1 MMHTYRP
8 KLEVSVILSA
18 QQGDVIS
25 MSKVL
30 KHYQD
35 YICRFSLHNVY
46 EEGRTTTIQVDE
58 FMKRRLETKLMEA
71 VLKYKVL
78 D

>member
-1 MMHTYRP
+1 MKNNQRP
-8 KLEVSVILSA
+8 KLSVSVILSA

-25 MSKVL
+25 MTEVL
-30 KHYQD
+30 NHYKD
-35 YICRFSLHNVY
+35 YINHLSLQNVY
-46 EEGRTTTIQVDE
+46 EEGEITRIQVDE
-58 FMKRRLETKLMEA
+58 YMKRRLETKLMET

>member
-1 MMHTYRP
+1 
-8 KLEVSVILSA
+8 
-18 QQGDVIS
+18 

>member
-1 MMHTYRP
+1 MYATCTISRFYFNVQSFKTLSRLYLP
-8 KLEVSVILSA
+8 IL
-18 QQGDVIS
+18 
-25 MSKVL
+25 
-30 KHYQD
+30 
-35 YICRFSLHNVY
+35 FTNVY

>member
-1 MMHTYRP
+1 MKNNQRP
-8 KLEVSVILSA
+8 KLSVSVILSV

-25 MSKVL
+25 MTEVL
-30 KHYQD
+30 NHYKD
-35 YICRFSLHNVY
+35 YINHLSLQNVY
-46 EEGRTTTIQVDE
+46 EQGKDTRIQVDE
-58 FMKRRLETKLMEA
+58 YMKRRLETKLMEA